1 MGRFGTKRM
10 FIGRA
15 TGKPSMSR
23 TRRRYATAS
32 LSHIIRRRD
41 LNGRP
46 SREWPDSRLMV
57 RNTRC
62 SLVSLTE
69 PARTRGPAIQ
79 AKRFICGWTFR
90 PERTVKRAVAGLRAR
105 KLVTVVDRGT
115 TSNAYIIDWKPIFAA
130 YQEMKRFEK
139 RHALRSA
146 EPKVAPLGQTVGPE
160 VARKPMKGTSELRE
174 PMALSGSSDDEPY
187 LVDIKKVEESLQR
200 EQAVE
205 LSPSPQTPSPAEPLL
220 RERANKAVFDL
231 MTPFDWDHCTEEAFE
246 AAIVAEMAKP
256 GSGRAIVVASS
267 SEAWSAKRKGDGQ

>member
-1 MGRFGTKRM
+1 MGKQKLRHEEDVYWESDGQAINVEDTQ
-10 FIGRA
+10 A
-15 TGKPSMSR
+15 
-23 TRRRYATAS
+23 
-32 LSHIIRRRD
+32 LRD
-41 LNGRP
+41 REPLPHNPPPGPKWQAKQGMAQLPLNGA
-46 SREWPDSRLMV
+46 EYA
-57 RNTRC
+57 
-62 SLVSLTE
+62 VSLISL
-69 PARTRGPAIQ
+69 TRASKNKGACYPSQ
-79 AKRFICGWTFR
+79 EFICGWTFR

-160 VARKPMKGTSELRE
+160 VARHVGPEVARKPMKGTSELRE

-231 MTPFDWDHCTEEAFE
+231 MTSVRLGPLHR
-246 AAIVAEMAKP
+246 
-256 GSGRAIVVASS
+256 GSVRG
-267 SEAWSAKRKGDGQ
+267 GDRRRDG